1 MLIKPS
7 LKSIFILFLFFWI
20 YGNLLAQTRP
30 QRINI
35 SGFVTDSQTGERLIG
50 TNISLV
56 GTKFGTTT
64 NNFGYYN
71 ISTAATPN
79 TDSIVVQFS
88 YLGYEKTIKKNK
100 FINRCPFRCCPFGQ
114 SKYPFAN
121 RNQGIEA

>member
-7 LKSIFILFLFFWI
+7 LKSIFILLLFFWI
-20 YGNLLAQTRP
+20 YGNLLAQTRT

-71 ISTAATPN
+71 ISTANQVTAER
-79 TDSIVVQFS
+79 QFH
-88 YLGYEKTIKKNK
+88 IRPAN
-100 FINRCPFRCCPFGQ
+100 GQ
-114 SKYPFAN
+114 SAQFNVVGVSHVRSPSVS
-121 RNQGIEA
+121 RRR